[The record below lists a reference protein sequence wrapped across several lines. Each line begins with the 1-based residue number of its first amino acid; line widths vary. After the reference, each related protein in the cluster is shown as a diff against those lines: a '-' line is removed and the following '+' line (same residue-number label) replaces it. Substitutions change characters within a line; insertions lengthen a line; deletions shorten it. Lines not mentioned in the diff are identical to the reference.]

1 MSSSRPTTALRD
13 TTSNGGNSAGHTAH
27 FGALARQWREQAK
40 RLRTLE
46 ANGQAAALEQAAR
59 ELEAA
64 ATTWASKQ
72 LTISEAAS
80 ESGYSEEHL
89 RRLTRNGQ
97 LPADR
102 NGGPKSQLYVR
113 RGDLPTKR
121 HRDGREA
128 PESVTYD
135 PVEDARDIAKI
146 VGGIS

>member
-1 MSSSRPTTALRD
+1 MPSPRNVEPQGQGTREIELS
-13 TTSNGGNSAGHTAH
+13 
-27 FGALARQWREQAK
+27 ALAASWREQAE

-64 ATTWASKQ
+64 ATAWASKP
-72 LTISEAAS
+72 LTISEAAA
-80 ESGYSEEHL
+80 ESGYSAEHL
-89 RRLTRNGQ
+89 RRLTRSGK
-97 LPADR
+97 LPSHR

-113 RGDLPTKR
+113 RGDLPSKR
-121 HRDGREA
+121 RKDGREE
-128 PESVTYD
+128 PGSVAYD

>member
-1 MSSSRPTTALRD
+1 MPNSQLIPAQRD
-13 TTSNGGNSAGHTAH
+13 TTSNEGDPAGQEAH
-27 FGALARQWREQAK
+27 FGALATSWRDQAE

-64 ATTWASKQ
+64 ATAWASKP
-72 LTISEAAS
+72 LTISEAAA
-80 ESGYSEEHL
+80 ESGYSKEHL

-121 HRDGREA
+121 HRDGRGE
-128 PESVTYD
+128 PESVAYD

>member
-1 MSSSRPTTALRD
+1 MPNSQLAIPQRDRPSD
-13 TTSNGGNSAGHTAH
+13 KEGPAGQEAH
-27 FGALARQWREQAK
+27 FGTLATRWREEAE

-64 ATTWASKQ
+64 AAAWASKR
-72 LTISEAAS
+72 LTISEAAA

-89 RRLTRNGQ
+89 RRLTRNGE

-102 NGGPKSQLYVR
+102 NGGPQSQLYVR

-121 HRDGREA
+121 GRNGREE
-128 PESVTYD
+128 PEGIAYD
-135 PVEDARDIAKI
+135 PVEDARDIAQLLE
-146 VGGIS
+146 GR

>member
-1 MSSSRPTTALRD
+1 MSSSKLATAQRVAP
-13 TTSNGGNSAGHTAH
+13 SNKEGPAGQEAH
-27 FGALARQWREQAK
+27 FGALATRWREEAE

-46 ANGQAAALEQAAR
+46 AHGQAAALEQAAA

-64 ATTWASKQ
+64 AAAWASKR
-72 LTISEAAS
+72 LTISEAAA

-89 RRLTRNGQ
+89 RRLARNGE
-97 LPADR
+97 LPAHR
-102 NGGPKSQLYVR
+102 NGGPRSQLYVR

-121 HRDGREA
+121 RGDGREA

>member
-1 MSSSRPTTALRD
+1 MPSPRRFEPQSERTRERELST
-13 TTSNGGNSAGHTAH
+13 
-27 FGALARQWREQAK
+27 LAARWREEAE
-40 RLRTLE
+40 RLRRLE
-46 ANGQAAALEQAAR
+46 ANGQAAALELAAR
-59 ELEAA
+59 ELEAIA
-64 ATTWASKQ
+64 KAWASKR
-72 LTISEAAS
+72 LTISEAAA

-121 HRDGREA
+121 RRDGREE

-135 PVEDARDIAKI
+135 PVEDARGIAQRLEARP
-146 VGGIS
+146 